1 MQQTDFKADVLDVM
15 ALHGEYSACVDA
27 GDFERWTELFVDD
40 CEYRIQARENFD
52 AKLPLSIMWLEGK
65 GMLRDRVYGVRETLY
80 HDPYYQRHVVSPPR
94 ILSASAHEIH
104 AETNYLVV
112 RTKRDSFSELF
123 NVGRYIDTI
132 RRTDEGLRFK
142 ARVCV
147 FDSEWIRNSIIYPI

>member
-1 MQQTDFKADVLDVM
+1 MPIDTNRDLLDVI
-15 ALHGEYSACVDA
+15 ALHSEYIACIDA
-27 GDFERWTELFVDD
+27 GDFERWPDFFTENCD
-40 CEYRIQARENFD
+40 YRIQARENFD
-52 AKLPLSIMWLEGK
+52 AKLPLCIMWLEGK

-80 HDPYYQRHVVSPPR
+80 HDPYYQRHIVSMPR
-94 ILSASAHEIH
+94 IRSADAEEIR

-132 RRTDEGLRFK
+132 ERTSEGLKFRT
-142 ARVCV
+142 RECV